1 MGPQNIEPGR
11 RVLDSARATG
21 IAAMPDFRF
30 ESEIAGPVAGLDEAG
45 RGPWAGP
52 VFAAAVILD
61 ARRLPA
67 FLRDGL
73 DDSKALSAKARAA
86 LDQALRHAAR
96 GGLARLALGA
106 ASATEIDARN
116 ILQATFLAMRRALL
130 ALGPPPALA
139 LIDGNRAPTLPCPV
153 RTIIGGDALSLS
165 IAAASILAKVARDR
179 LMARLGSRYPEY
191 GWERNAGYGTPSH
204 RAALAAH
211 GPTPHHRMSFAP
223 LAPWRD
229 LTPNPESPTH

>member
-1 MGPQNIEPGR
+1 
-11 RVLDSARATG
+11 
-21 IAAMPDFRF
+21 MPDFRF

-52 VFAAAVILD
+52 VVAAAVILD

-67 FLRDGL
+67 ILRDGL
-73 DDSKALSAKARAA
+73 DDSKALSAETRAA
-86 LDQALRHAAR
+86 LDHALRHAAR
-96 GGLARLALGA
+96 EGVARLALGA
-106 ASATEIDARN
+106 ASATEIDALN
-116 ILQATFLAMRRALL
+116 ILQATFLAMRRALS
-130 ALGPPPALA
+130 ALGSPPALA
-139 LIDGNRAPTLPCPV
+139 LIDGNRAPVLPCPV
-153 RTIIGGDALSLS
+153 RTIIGGDGLSLS

-179 LMARLGSRYPEY
+179 LMARLGRRYPEY
-191 GWERNAGYGTPSH
+191 GWGRNAGYGTPGH

-229 LTPNPESPTH
+229 LAPNPESRAH